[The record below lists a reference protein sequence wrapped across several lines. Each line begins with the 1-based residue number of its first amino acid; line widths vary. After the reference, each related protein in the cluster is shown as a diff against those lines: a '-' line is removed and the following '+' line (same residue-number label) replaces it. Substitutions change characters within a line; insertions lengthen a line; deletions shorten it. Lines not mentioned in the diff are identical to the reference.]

1 MKYDFTSILDRR
13 GKDAAAYDNVGA
25 HVIAPARPKEGFD
38 IIPMW
43 VADMNFPVVPT
54 ITEAIIA
61 RAQHP
66 SFGYFFPPT
75 NTMIPSSSGTR
86 SATVSLA

>member
-25 HVIAPARPKEGFD
+25 HVIAPARPKEGID

-43 VADMNFPVVPT
+43 VADMNFLWSP
-54 ITEAIIA
+54 
-61 RAQHP
+61 P
-66 SFGYFFPPT
+66 SQRRLSPGLSTLPSGTSFPPT